1 MATAPKI
8 SRSNAA
14 AVYCVLG
21 ATGTGKTSWVMD
33 QIVKNKPRRLLI
45 WDTKGEFAA
54 EGYAMPVPD
63 LFTMTHEIRRIGKA
77 GHFRLAYRPRGDD
90 KQLRA
95 QFDFFCTVAWHTK
108 RLTVVAEE
116 LADVTQPGFAC
127 AGWRRITSQ
136 GRTEGLTIYGLSQ
149 RPASI
154 DKHFFSNA
162 SLVRSSR
169 LNFAGDIKVVSN
181 VLRMPVD
188 NLTGF
193 EWISRDM
200 QTGAITQGK

>member
-1 MATAPKI
+1 MATPKI

-33 QIVKNKPRRLLI
+33 ELRRHHPRRLMV
-45 WDTKGEFAA
+45 WDTKGEFAK
-54 EGYAMPVPD
+54 EGYAHPVKN
-63 LFTMTHEIRRIGKA
+63 LGELVKLMAAAGKA
-77 GHFRLAYRPRGDD
+77 GTFKLAYRPRGDD
-90 KQLRA
+90 AQMRS
-95 QFDFFCTVAWHTK
+95 QFDLFCSLAWASK
-108 RLTVVAEE
+108 RLTLVAEE
-116 LADVTQPGFAC
+116 LADVTLPNFAC
-127 AGWRRITSQ
+127 AGWRRVTSQ

-149 RPASI
+149 RPAAI

-162 SLVRSSR
+162 SFVRSSR

-188 NLTGF
+188 NLKGF

-200 QTGAITQGK
+200 STGATTQGK